1 MDIIGAMPWSS
12 RHAMKLNVPR
22 TVVCLLLGIAAVA
35 SAAAKPN
42 ILVIVADDLGYG
54 DVGFNGCKDIATPN
68 LDALANHSLRCVN
81 GYVTHPFCSP
91 TRAGLL
97 TGRYQQRFGHENNPR
112 WDPAD
117 TVAGLPVNETT
128 LPQVLKTAGYK
139 TGAVGKWH
147 LGAHPQFHPN
157 RRGFDDYFGALG
169 GGHAYLPGGVGGVE
183 YQIPLDRNGKPEPLA
198 EYITDVFARE
208 AAAFVTR
215 SKSEPWFL
223 YLAFN
228 APHTPLQNPP
238 RIEDRVKHIT
248 DNLRRGYAGLLTGLD
263 DGIGTVMKAL
273 AESGQEQDTLVFF
286 FSDNGGPTS
295 VTHSQNTPLR
305 GAKGDIWEGGIH
317 VPFLISWPARL
328 PGGKDYDPV
337 VSSLDVFATA
347 VALTGAKVPDS
358 HRYEGVNLIPFLAG
372 EKTGVPHEHLFW
384 RTTRGKGIWAVRDAR
399 WKLAQSD
406 DGKGMV
412 LFDLQADISETTD
425 IAAQHPELVAGLKRA
440 YDAWNMDNI
449 PAIFESPR
457 PAAKKAAKK
466 K

>member
-1 MDIIGAMPWSS
+1 
-12 RHAMKLNVPR
+12 MKLRLLP
-22 TVVCLLLGIAAVA
+22 LLLVVLLAAPLG
-35 SAAAKPN
+35 AAPAKPN
-42 ILVIVADDLGYG
+42 ILVILADDLGYA

-68 LDALANHSLRCVN
+68 LDALSKRSLRCVN

-97 TGRYQQRFGHENNPR
+97 TGRHQQRFGHENNPK

-117 TVAGLPVNETT
+117 TVAGLPVKETT
-128 LPQVLKTAGYK
+128 LPQVLKTAGYR

-169 GGHAYLPGGVGGVE
+169 GGHIYLPGEKGGAE
-183 YQIPLDRNGKPEPLA
+183 YTIPLDRNGKPEPLT

-208 AAAFVTR
+208 AAAFITR
-215 SKSEPWFL
+215 SKGAPWFL

-238 RIEDRVKHIT
+238 RIEARVKHIA
-248 DNLRRGYAGLLTGLD
+248 DEKRRGYAGLVTGLD

-273 AESGQEQDTLVFF
+273 AASGQAEDTLVFF
-286 FSDNGGPTS
+286 FSDNGGPVS
-295 VTHSQNTPLR
+295 VTHSENTPLR
-305 GAKGDIWEGGIH
+305 GAKGDIWDGGMH
-317 VPFLISWPARL
+317 TPFLISWPAKL
-328 PGGKDYDPV
+328 PMGRDYRPA

-347 VALTGAKVPDS
+347 VALTGATVPAG
-358 HRYEGVNLIPFLAG
+358 HRYEGVDLIPFLTG
-372 EKTGVPHEHLFW
+372 EKKGNPHEHLFW
-384 RTTRGKGIWAVRDAR
+384 RTTRGGGIWAVRDAR

-412 LFDLQADISETTD
+412 LFDLQNDIGETTD
-425 IAAQHPELVAGLKRA
+425 LAAQQPEIVAGLRRA
-440 YDAWNMDNI
+440 YDAWNRDNI
-449 PAIFESPR
+449 PALFESPNAG
-457 PAAKKAAKK
+457 AAKNQKK
-466 K
+466 KK